1 MGLFAKPEVVIAKES
16 SNAKEYLRQ
25 LEELAEKAAGENA
38 KKIAKEIAVVKAGII
53 GEDNILFELKNSGMD
68 MVVLHDL
75 YIESV
80 SGASAQIDFL
90 VLTPK
95 INFVLECKNLFG
107 NIEINSKGDFI
118 RTIRCGGRY
127 YKEGIYSPITQN
139 QRHLQVLKERRSEND
154 GKILAAGKNYLFKDF
169 FRGLVV
175 LANPKTVVNDRYAK
189 KEVKEQVIRADQLIE
204 TIQRMNKASK
214 ESASS
219 LKDLKEMG
227 ERYLQMHIEKP
238 ITYIEKFKQEEL
250 EDQPAAEQPALIE
263 PAKPELP
270 EKNRCPKCGK
280 PLVMREA
287 RRGAHVGE
295 KFWGCTGF
303 PQCHFIKKI
312 VRTENE

>member
-1 MGLFAKPEVVIAKES
+1 MGLFSKPEVVIAKES

-80 SGASAQIDFL
+80 SGASAQI
-90 VLTPK
+90 
-95 INFVLECKNLFG
+95 NFVLECKNLFG

-118 RTIRCGGRY
+118 RTIHCGGRY

-154 GKILAAGKNYLFKDF
+154 GKILAVWKNYLFKDF

-219 LKDLKEMG
+219 LKDLKGMG

-250 EDQPAAEQPALIE
+250 EDQPAAEQLAPVPSE
-263 PAKPELP
+263 GKC
-270 EKNRCPKCGK
+270 CPKCGK

-287 RRGAHVGE
+287 
-295 KFWGCTGF
+295 
-303 PQCHFIKKI
+303 
-312 VRTENE
+312 

>member
-1 MGLFAKPEVVIAKES
+1 MGLFSKPEVVIAKES

-25 LEELAEKAAGENA
+25 LEELAEKATGENA

-127 YKEGIYSPITQN
+127 YKEGIYSPI
-139 QRHLQVLKERRSEND
+139 RRISGICRCSRNE
-154 GKILAAGKNYLFKDF
+154 GAKM
-169 FRGLVV
+169 
-175 LANPKTVVNDRYAK
+175 TVK
-189 KEVKEQVIRADQLIE
+189 
-204 TIQRMNKASK
+204 
-214 ESASS
+214 S
-219 LKDLKEMG
+219 LPHG
-227 ERYLQMHIEKP
+227 R
-238 ITYIEKFKQEEL
+238 ITCLRTFL
-250 EDQPAAEQPALIE
+250 
-263 PAKPELP
+263 
-270 EKNRCPKCGK
+270 
-280 PLVMREA
+280 
-287 RRGAHVGE
+287 GA
-295 KFWGCTGF
+295 
-303 PQCHFIKKI
+303 
-312 VRTENE
+312 